1 MKFGTTDL
9 VDAGLIT
16 LGTGIA
22 LSDLHQI
29 LSIVILVLNAM
40 WILLKFI
47 LKFFKYYSNDGKID
61 KEELDDLLDDVNK
74 IQKEDDMD
82 E

>member
-9 VDAGLIT
+9 IDAGLIT

-22 LSDLHQI
+22 LSDIHQI
-29 LSIVILVLNAM
+29 LSIIILVLNAM

-74 IQKEDDMD
+74 NIKEDDKD

>member
-9 VDAGLIT
+9 IDAGLIT

-22 LSDLHQI
+22 LSDIHQI
-29 LSIVILVLNAM
+29 LSIIILVLNAM

-74 IQKEDDMD
+74 IQKEDDKD